1 MAWVYH
7 RLVLA
12 GKMRVLRSSPMA
24 LLDDVR
30 SLCNA
35 VTAVGAMDEES
46 VQLGTRPED
55 SFSSPC

>member
-1 MAWVYH
+1 M
-7 RLVLA
+7 LA